1 MLIWEHVRGPRPLAG
16 KRVEFIFGAL
26 AIAGS
31 DGAPARVMAREI
43 AE

>member
-1 MLIWEHVRGPRPLAG
+1 
-16 KRVEFIFGAL
+16 VEFIFGAL
-26 AIAGS
+26 SITGS